1 LPDVTELG
9 NEAIAQYVEAGKV
22 AAKVKRAIRPKIKP
36 GVSVLEI
43 CKSVEDDIMSYGANP
58 AFPCN
63 LCINDIAAHYTALP
77 CDEQTIPAGSL
88 VKIDLGVHIQ
98 GFIVDTAF
106 TVSLSPLHVGIV
118 SSVEQALKKAI
129 SLAKFGTKVE
139 KLGDSIDFEVRS
151 DRKSVV

>member
-43 CKSVEDDIMSYGANP
+43 CKSVEDDIMSCGANP

-77 CDEQTIPAGSL
+77 CDVRIKRTPGMTPTMMPIMIWIGFEATCRASAYLPCSMAPRIFGFQTVKAIKTPTAPMANSTIPIMIA
-88 VKIDLGVHIQ
+88 
-98 GFIVDTAF
+98 
-106 TVSLSPLHVGIV
+106 PP
-118 SSVEQALKKAI
+118 
-129 SLAKFGTKVE
+129 
-139 KLGDSIDFEVRS
+139 
-151 DRKSVV
+151 RK